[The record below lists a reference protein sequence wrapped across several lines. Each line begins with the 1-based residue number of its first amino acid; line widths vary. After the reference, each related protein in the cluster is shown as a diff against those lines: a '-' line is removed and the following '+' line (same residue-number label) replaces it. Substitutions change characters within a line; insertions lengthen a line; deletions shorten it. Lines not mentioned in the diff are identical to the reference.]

1 MRPHPRSAS
10 ATPPRC
16 LPSLPRAATP
26 PPPPPRGLTRAA
38 RGAGQ
43 IPLADLARGA
53 VRAWLPLYVPGTGV
67 ALRGGAQGD
76 QPCQLRALIELHPP
90 AAAAPAAP
98 AAPAG
103 AKGEAGVGLVLVV
116 GGKGRYLVE
125 ALAPEGPA
133 SESGVVRPGDAL
145 VDVDGAPVAELALE
159 RVQALLRGGDGTPVT
174 MTFERP
180 PADPNSSRPQ
190 QARSPP
196 PPPPP
201 PRPWRIWGGGGAC
214 AHAGGKYVAETAAP
228 PQVVVTVLR
237 RKILA
242 AAPRAAAPAPAP
254 AAPAPARA
262 GAAEPR
268 GRPQPERTK
277 LERTKLERT
286 KLEVGRDPLA
296 QIKAEFAALVPRPPP
311 PPRAHPVPRRRRESA
326 PG

>member
-116 GGKGRYLVE
+116 GGKGRYVVE

-190 QARSPP
+190 QARFPP
-196 PPPPP
+196 PPPPARRAP
-201 PRPWRIWGGGGAC
+201 GGLGWLRT
-214 AHAGGKYVAETAAP
+214 TAAP

-242 AAPRAAAPAPAP
+242 AAPRAAAPALAPAAPALAP

-262 GAAEPR
+262 DAAELR
-268 GRPQPERTK
+268 SRPQPNRTK
-277 LERTKLERT
+277 LEVGRT

-311 PPRAHPVPRRRRESA
+311 PPRAPPVPRRRRESA